1 MSNIRKIV
9 EEEWSQFQK
18 VNNEG
23 GRASCQ
29 DDWKT
34 FYIMRKSQFLVWPE
48 EVLDSYYGDLC
59 KAREEGKNLLF
70 YKYAFMMERTAPEQ
84 YKQLEWALPVISEER
99 KQRIEATV
107 AVHVKWAEEFEQE
120 YPAYAMRGRPIHA
133 FQEAP
138 GQTSIETYQRGELY
152 SYGEHTEMLYSQY
165 IQECAA
171 QNRNLAA
178 LIRDNSARM
187 YGYES
192 IADLEGE

>member
-1 MSNIRKIV
+1 
-9 EEEWSQFQK
+9 
-18 VNNEG
+18 
-23 GRASCQ
+23 
-29 DDWKT
+29 
-34 FYIMRKSQFLVWPE
+34 
-48 EVLDSYYGDLC
+48 
-59 KAREEGKNLLF
+59 
-70 YKYAFMMERTAPEQ
+70 
-84 YKQLEWALPVISEER
+84 
-99 KQRIEATV
+99 
-107 AVHVKWAEEFEQE
+107 
-120 YPAYAMRGRPIHA
+120 MRGRPIHA

-192 IADLEGE
+192 IADLERE